1 MGAGLIDNNLRSVYR
16 TDWNFL
22 DKIEF
27 ENHVEMLKYVYNSSI
42 ANGRIGD
49 ALDLVR
55 SQQRLLNFDYPFA
68 FNEGV

>member
-1 MGAGLIDNNLRSVYR
+1 
-16 TDWNFL
+16 
-22 DKIEF
+22 
-27 ENHVEMLKYVYNSSI
+27 MLKYVYNSSI
-42 ANGRIGD
+42 ANGRIGG